1 MDYKE
6 IRKRHIKP
14 VLKLLLDNWLDIFFV
29 IVLLIFLLII
39 TFVGFNKMITAT
51 EIQKRLLTIVLTAIW
66 LVIPIFYNEVLN
78 GRR

>member
-6 IRKRHIKP
+6 IRKQHIKP
-14 VLKLLLDNWLDIFFV
+14 VLKHLLDNWLDIFFV

-51 EIQKRLLTIVLTAIW
+51 EIQKMFSTVSAIA
-66 LVIPIFYNEVLN
+66 V
-78 GRR
+78 

>member
-6 IRKRHIKP
+6 TRKQHIKP
-14 VLKLLLDNWLDIFFV
+14 VLKLLIENWLDIFFV

-66 LVIPIFYNEVLN
+66 LVIPIFYNEV
-78 GRR
+78 

>member
-6 IRKRHIKP
+6 IRKQHLKS
-14 VLKLLLDNWLDIFFV
+14 VLKQLLDNRLDIFFF

-39 TFVGFNKMITAT
+39 TFLGFNKMITAT

-66 LVIPIFYNEVLN
+66 LVIPIFYNEV
-78 GRR
+78 

>member
-6 IRKRHIKP
+6 IRKQHIKP
-14 VLKLLLDNWLDIFFV
+14 VLKHLLDNWLDRFFV

-66 LVIPIFYNEVLN
+66 LVIPIFYNEV
-78 GRR
+78 

>member
-14 VLKLLLDNWLDIFFV
+14 VLKLLLDNWLDIFLV

-39 TFVGFNKMITAT
+39 TFAGFNKMITAT

-66 LVIPIFYNEVLN
+66 LVIPIFYNEV
-78 GRR
+78 

>member
-6 IRKRHIKP
+6 IRKQHIKP
-14 VLKLLLDNWLDIFFV
+14 VLKLLLDNWLDRFFV

-66 LVIPIFYNEVLN
+66 LVIPIFYNEV
-78 GRR
+78 

>member
-6 IRKRHIKP
+6 IRKQHIKP

-66 LVIPIFYNEVLN
+66 LVIPIFYNEVKN

>member
-6 IRKRHIKP
+6 IRKQHIKP
-14 VLKLLLDNWLDIFFV
+14 VLKLLLKLLLDNWLDIFFV

-66 LVIPIFYNEVLN
+66 LVIPIFYNEV
-78 GRR
+78 

>member
-39 TFVGFNKMITAT
+39 TFARFNKMITAT

-66 LVIPIFYNEVLN
+66 LVIPIFYNEV
-78 GRR
+78 

>member
-14 VLKLLLDNWLDIFFV
+14 VLKFLLDNWLDIFFV

-66 LVIPIFYNEVLN
+66 LVIPIFYNEV
-78 GRR
+78 

>member
-6 IRKRHIKP
+6 IRKQHIKP

-66 LVIPIFYNEVLN
+66 LVIPIFYDEV
-78 GRR
+78 

>member
-6 IRKRHIKP
+6 IRKQHIKP
-14 VLKLLLDNWLDIFFV
+14 VLKHLLDNWLDRFFFL
-29 IVLLIFLLII
+29 IVLIFLLII

-66 LVIPIFYNEVLN
+66 LVIPIFYNEV
-78 GRR
+78 

>member
-6 IRKRHIKP
+6 IRKQHLKS
-14 VLKLLLDNWLDIFFV
+14 VLKQLLDNRLDIFFF

-66 LVIPIFYNEVLN
+66 LVIPIFYNEV
-78 GRR
+78 

>member
-6 IRKRHIKP
+6 IKKHHIKP
-14 VLKLLLDNWLDIFFV
+14 FLKHLLEDWLDRFFF

-66 LVIPIFYNEVLN
+66 LVIPIFYNEV
-78 GRR
+78 

>member
-6 IRKRHIKP
+6 IRKQHIKP

-39 TFVGFNKMITAT
+39 TFVGLNKMIAAS

-66 LVIPIFYNEVLN
+66 LVIPIFYNEV
-78 GRR
+78 

>member
-6 IRKRHIKP
+6 IRKQPIKP

-51 EIQKRLLTIVLTAIW
+51 EIQKRLLTIVLTVMW
-66 LVIPIFYNEVLN
+66 LVIPIFYDEV
-78 GRR
+78 

>member
-6 IRKRHIKP
+6 IRKQHIKP
-14 VLKLLLDNWLDIFFV
+14 VLKQLLDNRLDIFFF

-66 LVIPIFYNEVLN
+66 LVIPIFYNEV
-78 GRR
+78 

>member
-14 VLKLLLDNWLDIFFV
+14 VLKLLLDNRLDILFV

-66 LVIPIFYNEVLN
+66 LVIPIFYNEV
-78 GRR
+78 

>member
-6 IRKRHIKP
+6 IRKQHLKS
-14 VLKLLLDNWLDIFFV
+14 VLKQLLDNRLDIFFF

-66 LVIPIFYNEVLN
+66 LVIPIFYDEV
-78 GRR
+78 

>member
-6 IRKRHIKP
+6 IRKQHIKP
-14 VLKLLLDNWLDIFFV
+14 VLKHLLENWLDIFFV

-51 EIQKRLLTIVLTAIW
+51 EIQKRLLTIVLTVIW
-66 LVIPIFYNEVLN
+66 LVIPIFYNEV
-78 GRR
+78 

>member
-6 IRKRHIKP
+6 IRKQHIKP

-29 IVLLIFLLII
+29 IVLLIFSLII
-39 TFVGFNKMITAT
+39 AFVGFNKMITAT

-66 LVIPIFYNEVLN
+66 LVIPIFYNEV
-78 GRR
+78 

>member
-6 IRKRHIKP
+6 IRKQHIKP

-51 EIQKRLLTIVLTAIW
+51 EIQNIFLTVVLTAIW
-66 LVIPIFYNEVLN
+66 LVIPIFYNEV
-78 GRR
+78 

>member
-6 IRKRHIKP
+6 IRKQHIKP
-14 VLKLLLDNWLDIFFV
+14 VLKHLLDNWLDIFFV
-29 IVLLIFLLII
+29 IVLLIFLII
-39 TFVGFNKMITAT
+39 TAFVGFNKMITAT

-66 LVIPIFYNEVLN
+66 LVIPIFYNEVKN